1 MKGLVVMENIQ
12 TLLTMAAIGGLIG
25 YLTNKIAVKMLFRPY
40 KRWNFGIIKIQGVLP
55 KRQADI
61 AKSVGET
68 VEHSLLNNAD
78 LYERILG
85 ESSREHLKTTLG
97 EALAKKIHRFVPSF
111 FRTMLGSD
119 FDRMI
124 MQFLDSEGDNLI
136 NMMLEHIK
144 ENAENEL
151 NVKELIEERINALD
165 LHELEQMVK
174 DLTKK
179 ELRHIET
186 IGLVLGLIIG
196 VTQFFIVSLL

>member
-1 MKGLVVMENIQ
+1 MENIQ
-12 TLLTMAAIGGLIG
+12 TLLAMAVIGGLIG

-85 ESSREHLKTTLG
+85 ESSREHLKKTLG

-186 IGLVLGLIIG
+186 IGLVLGLFIG

>member
-12 TLLTMAAIGGLIG
+12 TLLAMAVIGGLIG

-85 ESSREHLKTTLG
+85 ESSREHLKKTLG

-186 IGLVLGLIIG
+186 IGLVLGLFIG